1 LQKPISK
8 IPAPFPP
15 NPWLSFPDFPPENLF
30 SQALDVWLTYDILS
44 NPTGSWEPGG
54 REVRHQPTF
63 EGKPMI
69 RSRTIAT
76 ENENG
81 ENPGGTFL
89 FLQKTQVA
97 SPDSAGPF
105 AIRSVF
111 RSKRFIIKPL

>member
-1 LQKPISK
+1 
-8 IPAPFPP
+8 
-15 NPWLSFPDFPPENLF
+15 
-30 SQALDVWLTYDILS
+30 
-44 NPTGSWEPGG
+44 
-54 REVRHQPTF
+54 
-63 EGKPMI
+63 MI